1 MNIINYT
8 DGQLDGAIYECEREI
23 IAFFEDEHADC
34 TLHIKYMQLL
44 KERTSRYERSYK
56 FPTILQ
62 YIEKNYENVLTKE
75 QIDKIKKGL
84 NELEH

>member
-1 MNIINYT
+1 MSNNVLT
-8 DGQLDGAIYECEREI
+8 DSQLDGEIRVCEREI
-23 IAFFEDEHADC
+23 IEFFEDEHADC
-34 TLHIKYMQLL
+34 TLHIRYMKLL
-44 KERTSRYERSYK
+44 EERMSRYEKSYK

-84 NELEH
+84 NDLE